1 MEATFLGKHA
11 GGPPGQP
18 NGTTSNRLHSLLT
31 AAQKDGGAGSFASS
45 SPSSSPPLPLTVAAA
60 ASSPSAADATKQTS
74 PSLAAAAALPSAALN
89 ATTKQTSP
97 TTTTTTSGSST
108 GAPPGVDKGTSAP
121 VFTSAY
127 LHPQSA
133 APLSVPLPPST
144 GAPYGG
150 PNRAALPQHA
160 AYSNSNHQMPGPQ
173 QHMPHHPQPYGSH
186 PGPPGPGNHMRS
198 MPPGGSL
205 TSVIQMQQQQQQHLQ
220 YHGQPPPPQPY
231 HQQPQYHHPNHH
243 HAQQLPPQHSGHGPH
258 ASSMPS
264 SVLQAMVQG
273 RVTAGSHGNY
283 PPGMGPGPTHNGA
296 MMGTHPP
303 GGGGPQGQRYPGH
316 PAMNYPH
323 ASSYGGP
330 GDDVDSSEDG
340 SVLGHKRSARMDL
353 TLLSVEER
361 VEWKKA
367 KARQYSVVARKKQM
381 RQRAEL
387 QTKVETL
394 SVFQTVIES
403 APDGVCV
410 ISPDVQAKIWFAN
423 NTLAEMLQ
431 IEAPLSAKN
440 MVDRCLWEVVDPAG
454 KAAVVVAIKQCMMT
468 KGRHQRVRCMV
479 RNPFPLR
486 DPALT
491 TLKVDLTIRYSNK
504 GLVLFF
510 RDDATLAAART

>member
-1 MEATFLGKHA
+1 MEANFLGKHA

-18 NGTTSNRLHSLLT
+18 NGTTSNSLHSLLT
-31 AAQKDGGAGSFASS
+31 AAQEDGRGAGSFAST
-45 SPSSSPPLPLTVAAA
+45 SPSSSPSLAAA
-60 ASSPSAADATKQTS
+60 AAAPSPSAGDATKQTS
-74 PSLAAAAALPSAALN
+74 PSLAAAAASPYAAALN
-89 ATTKQTSP
+89 ATAKQTSP
-97 TTTTTTSGSST
+97 STTTTTSG
-108 GAPPGVDKGTSAP
+108 APTGVDKGTSAP
-121 VFTSAY
+121 VFASAY

-133 APLSVPLPPST
+133 APLSVPLPSA
-144 GAPYGG
+144 GAPYPG
-150 PNRAALPQHA
+150 PNRGTHPQHA
-160 AYSNSNHQMPGPQ
+160 ACLNNNHQMPPGPQ
-173 QHMPHHPQPYGSH
+173 QHMPHHPQPNGSH
-186 PGPPGPGNHMRS
+186 PGPPPGPGNHNMHS

-205 TSVIQMQQQQQQHLQ
+205 TLAIQRMQQQQHLQ
-220 YHGQPPPPQPY
+220 YHGQQPPPPPPY
-231 HQQPQYHHPNHH
+231 HQQQPQYHHPHH
-243 HAQQLPPQHSGHGPH
+243 HAQQLPPQHSGCGPH
-258 ASSMPS
+258 APSMPS
-264 SVLQAMVQG
+264 SVLQAMAQG
-273 RVTAGSHGNY
+273 RVAAGSHGNY

-296 MMGTHPP
+296 MMGAHPP
-303 GGGGPQGQRYPGH
+303 GGGGPQGQRYPGP

-323 ASSYGGP
+323 ASPTYGGH
-330 GDDVDSSEDG
+330 GDDADSSEDG
-340 SVLGHKRSARMDL
+340 SILGHKRSARMDL
-353 TLLSVEER
+353 TLLSMEER

-410 ISPDVQAKIWFAN
+410 ISPDVSAKIWFAN

-440 MVDRCLWEVVDPAG
+440 MVDRCLWEVVDPAD

-468 KGRHQRVRCMV
+468 KGRSQRVRCMV

-491 TLKVDLTIRYSNK
+491 TLKVDLTTRYSNK
-504 GLVLFF
+504 GLVLFL
-510 RDDATLAAART
+510 RDDATEAAARA